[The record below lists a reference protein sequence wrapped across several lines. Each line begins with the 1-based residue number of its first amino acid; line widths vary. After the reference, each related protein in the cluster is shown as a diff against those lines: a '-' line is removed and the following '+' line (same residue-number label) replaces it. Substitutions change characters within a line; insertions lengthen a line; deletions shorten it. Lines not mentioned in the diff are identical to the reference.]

1 MERRNFILGM
11 GIALVSASAYS
22 FGNSIKPLIDEKSEK
37 IALIYGTRYG
47 ATEDTAKWIA
57 KGIGESVD
65 ILNIETIDFA
75 ETIEKYDKFIIGS
88 GIWIDGAH
96 KRLMELLST
105 YTEQIQPKIIA
116 SFIVCGTTGED
127 DAGKSRILVTTDVM
141 ARGLDLDKISH
152 VINFDTPAYPEN
164 YMHRIGRTGRAEREG
179 KSILFYTEKEESAK
193 KAIEDGTATGGMIP
207 KLKSCL
213 KALGSGVDKAHII
226 DGRKEHAILLE
237 LLTDT
242 GVGTEIVQ

>member
-37 IALIYGTRYG
+37 VALIYGTRYG

-65 ILNIETIDFA
+65 VLNIETIDFN
-75 ETIEKYDKFIIGS
+75 EIIEKYDKFIIAS

-96 KRLMELLST
+96 KRLMELLSIHR
-105 YTEQIQPKIIA
+105 EQIQSKIIA

-127 DAGKSRILVTTDVM
+127 DAGKIRIEGYFERFHKPLDVKPALKRHFGGRMIIEKLSEKDRKLLDNFYKNVLKKEFVSWDRTNPKDAEKFGIDLLVSTKVV
-141 ARGLDLDKISH
+141 S
-152 VINFDTPAYPEN
+152 
-164 YMHRIGRTGRAEREG
+164 
-179 KSILFYTEKEESAK
+179 S
-193 KAIEDGTATGGMIP
+193 
-207 KLKSCL
+207 
-213 KALGSGVDKAHII
+213 
-226 DGRKEHAILLE
+226 
-237 LLTDT
+237 
-242 GVGTEIVQ
+242 